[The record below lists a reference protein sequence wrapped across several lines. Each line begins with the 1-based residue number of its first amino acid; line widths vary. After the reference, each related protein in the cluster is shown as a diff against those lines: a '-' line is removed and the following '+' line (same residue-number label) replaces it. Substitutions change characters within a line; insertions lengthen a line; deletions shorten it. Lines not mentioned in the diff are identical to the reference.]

1 MIVCDFCKKRK
12 DNIDT
17 LVLYSQTIDYCKDC
31 EPIVIKLKKQLKKSI
46 KYYEDE
52 KDRQLKQTEKFLIEK
67 FKCGKKDNK

>member
-31 EPIVIKLKKQLKKSI
+31 EPIVNKLKKQFKKNI
-46 KYYEDE
+46 KYYEEE
-52 KDRQLKQTEKFLIEK
+52 KDKQIKQTEKFLIEK
-67 FKCGKKDNK
+67 FKCRKKE